1 MTPELADLLINRP
14 RGVASLEVM
23 EISHP
28 SFTQTYYL
36 LKNYVRNGEIDI
48 KLETGATVTA
58 RYVPSKIQW
67 ASSKTNMDQVFN
79 ITIQDLNDIIQAEES
94 RVALSD
100 DSPVVCRL
108 RAYRS
113 DDLTKPG
120 DGPIDL
126 EVTNIDYDKRG
137 CTFTA
142 SPPNANE
149 TGTGERYTVE
159 RFPTL
164 RGFTQTS

>member
-1 MTPELADLLINRP
+1 MTPELAQLLINRP
-14 RGVASLEVM
+14 RGVASLEIM

-28 SFTQTYYL
+28 SFSQTYYL
-36 LKNYVRNGEIDI
+36 LKNAVRGGQIDV
-48 KLETGATVTA
+48 KLETGVTVTA
-58 RYVPSKIQW
+58 VYVPSKIQW

-79 ITIQDLNDIIQAEES
+79 ITIQDLNNIIQAEES
-94 RVALSD
+94 RIALDD
-100 DSPVVCRL
+100 DSPIVCRL

-126 EVTNIDYDKRG
+126 EVTSIDYDKRG

-159 RFPTL
+159 RFPML